1 MVTGD
6 TEDMGYRTFIQNM
19 LQGIMY
25 SGYRRYRI
33 QGLKEI
39 YKKGLKGNRLEDR
52 GYRRYRGQWVKEI

>member
-1 MVTGD
+1 
-6 TEDMGYRTFIQNM
+6 
-19 LQGIMY
+19 MY